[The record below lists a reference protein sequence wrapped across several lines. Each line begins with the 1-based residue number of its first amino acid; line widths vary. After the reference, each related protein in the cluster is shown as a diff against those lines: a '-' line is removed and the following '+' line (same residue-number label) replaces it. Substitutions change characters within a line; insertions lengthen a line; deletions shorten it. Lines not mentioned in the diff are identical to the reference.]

1 MKGMVEH
8 AERMMEHSRYLVKGV
23 RMYTFKYAACH
34 ANKKEGNWSMN
45 GHFHVTVC
53 VEALC
58 MLIP

>member
-1 MKGMVEH
+1 MVEH

-34 ANKKEGNWSMN
+34 ANKKKGNWSTA